1 MGSQVLQNLMQFNDT
16 KIILVTGA
24 NGFLGHH
31 VATTLSKL
39 PNYEVRA
46 CIRENKNHNFLK
58 NIKVFSNL
66 DLIKHN
72 DWNLALSGVSC
83 VIHCAARVHIMID
96 QPHKSLTEFRKIN
109 LYATIAL
116 AKQAIA
122 NKVKRFIYLSS
133 IKVNGEN
140 SLTGK
145 PFTADDP
152 VNPADPYAISKM
164 EAEQALMSLAKETTM
179 EIVIIRPP
187 LIYGP
192 GVKANFKTMINL
204 IKRLIPLPLNNIKN
218 KRSLVAVDNLV
229 DFIKLCIIHPKAANQ
244 IFLVAD
250 GEDLSTTELLI
261 KIANALNKPIFW
273 LPIPLWIIRLFA
285 KILTKN
291 KLNNKLF
298 DNLQIDLNKNK
309 RLLGWEPLIN
319 MDFALKATVNS
330 LKK

>member
-1 MGSQVLQNLMQFNDT
+1 GL
-16 KIILVTGA
+16 
-24 NGFLGHH
+24 
-31 VATTLSKL
+31 
-39 PNYEVRA
+39 
-46 CIRENKNHNFLK
+46 
-58 NIKVFSNL
+58 SNL
-66 DLIKHN
+66 DLIKPHV
-72 DWNLALSGVSC
+72 WNLALSGVKC
-83 VIHCAARVHIMID
+83 VIHCAARVHIMHD
-96 QPHKSLTEFRKIN
+96 KSNKSLTEFRKMN
-109 LYATIAL
+109 LHATIDL

-140 SLTGK
+140 SLIGK

-152 VNPADPYAISKM
+152 VNPSDPYAISKM
-164 EAEQALMSLAKETTM
+164 EAEQALMSLAKETSM

-192 GVKANFKTMINL
+192 GVKANFKTMINW

-218 KRSLVAVDNLV
+218 KRSLVAIDNLI
-229 DFIKLCIIHPKAANQ
+229 DFIKLCIVHPKAANQ

-250 GEDLSTTELLI
+250 GEDVSTTELLI
-261 KIANALNKPIFW
+261 KIANTLNKPIFW

-309 RLLGWEPLIN
+309 KLLGWEPLIN